1 MVEEIIYT
9 NGTRTKTGE
18 KLILKRFDKIHA
30 KRLYMA
36 WTNPQSFRYNDI
48 PEVNMEDENE
58 WDCVGEIANYGF
70 PSDKGMYFMTIHRIN
85 PQTNEEELIGNC
97 RFGKCPY
104 KDYKDRNDVWDMGF
118 SIIRD
123 DDKLEYSD
131 EEIIKAFT
139 SESDQKTLGITALY
153 ADNTYWKNGY
163 ITEVI
168 ATILE
173 IARQN
178 GIKKVVSSA
187 DIHNLGSL
195 KAHIKC
201 GMKLSEINSEYK
213 FDNDNNPEVDI
224 DSEYKFDN
232 DNDPEVDIDIDPNTP
247 IQTPTKE
254 EIDAYWDNIFLKAIN
269 KKINKVNNE
278 HPNFWED
285 CRTQKLNK
293 ALTRNQDRRDFKAT
307 KQPQREM

>member
-9 NGTRTKTGE
+9 NGTHTKTGE

-48 PEVNMEDENE
+48 PKINMEDENE
-58 WDCVGEIANYGF
+58 WDCVGEIADYGF
-70 PSDKGMYFMTIHRIN
+70 PSDEGMYFMTIHRIN
-85 PQTNEEELIGNC
+85 PQNNQEELIGNC
-97 RFGKCPY
+97 RFGKCTY
-104 KDYKDRNDVWDMGF
+104 EDYKDRNDVWDMGF

-139 SESDQKTLGITALY
+139 SENDQKTLGINALY
-153 ADNTYWKNGY
+153 PDKTYWKNGY

-178 GIKKVVSSA
+178 GVKKVVSGA

-213 FDNDNNPEVDI
+213 FDDE
-224 DSEYKFDN
+224 
-232 DNDPEVDIDIDPNTP
+232 NDPELEINIDPNTP
-247 IQTPTKE
+247 QTPTQE
-254 EIDAYWDNIFLKAIN
+254 EINTYWNNIFLKVIN
-269 KKINKVNNE
+269 EKINEVNTNN
-278 HPNFWED
+278 PNFWED

-293 ALTRNQDRRDFKAT
+293 ALTRNQERRNFRAT
-307 KQPQREM
+307 KHPQSEM